1 MRGRLSK
8 EEPKARMP
16 DVGETFA
23 EHELGELL
31 GEGGMGK
38 VYKASHPDGRVVA
51 LKVLRTELGDDEG
64 FRRRFEREAEMARR
78 VEHAHVVKTLAAGEH
93 DGVLYLTQE
102 FIPGGSLD
110 EALERETML
119 ELEQA
124 VQVCLEVA
132 AGLDAMHA
140 AGLVHRDIKPHNI
153 MLDAEGNAY
162 IADFGLAKD
171 REASTVLTRLG
182 QAMGSLDYMAPE
194 QIRGMEVDARA
205 DVYALGCVMYECL
218 TGKAP
223 FADRKGMQVMWAH
236 LRDQAPNPCDTRDD
250 LPDSVGW
257 TITMAMAK
265 EPADRPPTATAYARM
280 LQMAAGSS
288 SSPGAPA

>member
-1 MRGRLSK
+1 MRGKFGK
-8 EEPKARMP
+8 ESPEARMP
-16 DVGETFA
+16 DPGETFA
-23 EHELGELL
+23 DHELGELL

-38 VYKASHPDGRVVA
+38 VFKATHPEGQVVA
-51 LKVLRTELGDDEG
+51 LKVLRSELGDDDG

-78 VEHAHVVKTLAAGEH
+78 VEHAHVVRTLDAGEH
-93 DGVLYLTQE
+93 EGVLFLTQE

-110 EALERETML
+110 ETLERETTL
-119 ELEQA
+119 ELERA
-124 VQVCLEVA
+124 VQICIEVA

-153 MLDAEGNAY
+153 MLDTEGNAF

-194 QIRGMEVDARA
+194 QIRGVEVDARA
-205 DVYALGCVMYECL
+205 DVYALGCVIYECL
-218 TGKAP
+218 TGRPP

-236 LRDQAPNPCDTRDD
+236 LRDEAPNPCELRDE

-265 EPADRPPTATAYARM
+265 EAGDRPPTATAYARM
-280 LQMAAGSS
+280 LQMAAGSPGT
-288 SSPGAPA
+288 PGAAP

>member
-1 MRGRLSK
+1 VNVGNT
-8 EEPKARMP
+8 EQDAGMP
-16 DVGETFA
+16 GQGDVFA
-23 EHELGELL
+23 GHEVAELL

-38 VYKASHPDGRVVA
+38 VFKATGPDGKTVA

-64 FRRRFEREAEMARR
+64 FRKRFEREATMAKRIN
-78 VEHAHVVKTLAAGEH
+78 HAHVVKTLDAGEH
-93 DGVLYLTQE
+93 EGTLYLTQE
-102 FIPGGSLD
+102 FIGGGSLD
-110 EALERETML
+110 EALEREQTLDL
-119 ELEQA
+119 ERT
-124 VQVCLEVA
+124 VQICIDVA

-140 AGLVHRDIKPHNI
+140 EGLVHRDIKPHNI
-153 MLDAEGNAY
+153 MLDDDGTAY

-194 QIRGMEVDARA
+194 QIRGVEVDGRA

-236 LRDQAPNPCDTRDD
+236 LRDIPPDPATIRPE
-250 LPDSVGW
+250 LPESVGW
-257 TITMAMAK
+257 SIGKALAK
-265 EPADRPPTATAYARM
+265 EPEERPPTATAYARM
-280 LQMAAGSS
+280 LQMAARGGS
-288 SSPGAPA
+288 GGPA